1 MSAQATLDPQATL
14 RDSVAAGRTRSRRR
28 ASLRDA
34 LHASVFVGPN
44 IVLIV
49 GFLFLPLVLAIVL
62 SFQKYSGFGS
72 SAWIGL
78 DNYRRLFGDDAF
90 WRSLLN
96 TGIFAL
102 FTVPVGMAV
111 GLGLAVLMNSVLPG
125 RSVYRAVIY
134 LPMVISGVA
143 TGLIG
148 TFAFD
153 ENVGTLNKIL
163 RVLHVGTVNWQSS
176 GGPAIAS
183 VILVTLWIRL
193 GFDMVIYLAGL
204 QGISPELY
212 EAARTEGANGWQT
225 FRAITVPLVGPSTFF
240 LLIMN
245 VIYTFQIFDT
255 VFVLTNG
262 GPGFSTSVLGTY
274 AYANGFGPPRAQ
286 GYAAA
291 IGVVIF
297 VLTLA
302 FTAVQ
307 WRVSRTRDLA
317 G

>member
-1 MSAQATLDPQATL
+1 MSAQAALDPQPTL
-14 RDSVAAGRTRSRRR
+14 QEAVASGARRRRR
-28 ASLRDA
+28 AGWRNTGQA
-34 LHASVFVGPN
+34 MVFAGPN
-44 IVLIV
+44 VVLIA
-49 GFLFLPLVLAIVL
+49 GFLFLPLILAGVL
-62 SFQKYSGFGS
+62 SLYRYSGFGS
-72 SAWIGL
+72 AQWLAL
-78 DNYRRLFGDDAF
+78 DNYRQLFTDSVF
-90 WRSLLN
+90 YRSLAN
-96 TGIFAL
+96 TAVFAV
-102 FTVPVGMAV
+102 FTVPVGMAA
-111 GLGLAVLMNSVLPG
+111 GLGLAVLLNSVLPG
-125 RSVYRAVIY
+125 RSVYRAIIY

-148 TFAFD
+148 TFMFD
-153 ENVGTLNKIL
+153 ENLGTLNKIL
-163 RVLHVGTVNWQSS
+163 SAVHLPTIAWQSS
-176 GGPAIAS
+176 GIPAMAS

-204 QGISPELY
+204 QGISPQLY
-212 EAARTEGANGWQT
+212 EAARTEGASAWQA
-225 FRAITVPLVGPSTFF
+225 FRWVTLPLVGPSTFF

-262 GPGFSTSVLGTY
+262 GPGFSTEVLGTY
-274 AYANGFGPPRAQ
+274 AYKSGFGPVRAQ

-302 FTAVQ
+302 FTVIW
-307 WRVSRTRDLA
+307 WRTSRTRDLA

>member
-1 MSAQATLDPQATL
+1 MSAQAALDPQPAL
-14 RDSVAAGRTRSRRR
+14 REAVAARARRR
-28 ASLRDA
+28 RRSGLRNTGYA
-34 LHASVFVGPN
+34 MVFAGPN
-44 IVLIV
+44 IVLIA
-49 GFLFLPLVLAIVL
+49 GFLFLPLVLALVL
-62 SFQKYSGFGS
+62 SLYRYSGFGD
-72 SAWIGL
+72 ARWLGL
-78 DNYRRLFGDDAF
+78 DNYRQLFTDDVF
-90 WRSLLN
+90 YRSLAN
-96 TGIFAL
+96 TAVFAV
-102 FTVPVGMAV
+102 FTVPVGMTL
-111 GLGLAVLMNSVLPG
+111 GLGLAVLLNSMLPG
-125 RSVYRAVIY
+125 RSVYRAIIY

-148 TFAFD
+148 TFMFD
-153 ENVGTLNKIL
+153 ENLGTLNKIL
-163 RVLHVGTVNWQSS
+163 EAVHLAAIAWQSS
-176 GGPAIAS
+176 GVPAMAS

-212 EAARTEGANGWQT
+212 EAARTEGATGWQA
-225 FRAITVPLVGPSTFF
+225 FRWVTVPLVGPSTFF

-262 GPGFSTSVLGTY
+262 GPGFATEVLGTY
-274 AYANGFGPPRAQ
+274 TYKTGFGPVRSQ

-302 FTAVQ
+302 FTAIW
-307 WRVSRTRDLA
+307 WRTSRTRDLA